1 MRSLILTLLTFL
13 IMPLSYGQ
21 IKVWKS
27 KNELKKIT
35 TSQWEVNDLVF
46 KAKKKL
52 DKPFDVEVYAEVTND
67 QSEVKK
73 VPLFYNGNGEWVF
86 RFSSSDVGRNIYK
99 ITSSERLFDGRKG
112 EIIVTENKKDDRH
125 GSIVLNEESPQHFFY
140 EDGKH
145 YFNLAFECDWLFALD
160 YGKEELSKTKHLLKV
175 LNEYKFNQ
183 IVMNVY
189 SYDVSWPKDPKL
201 KDYPQFEYGS
211 REDIYPFLGSN
222 SAPDFSTLNVD
233 FFQHLD
239 QVISEMHDHEIVSHL
254 MIYVWNKRV
263 NWPDMNTEEDNR
275 YYDYVIKRYQA
286 FPNIVWDVSKEALLY
301 GRATNEYISERIQ
314 RAKALDA
321 YDRMISVHDYGFC
334 KRHPDEVDFISMQNW
349 ERALYQRMMDAKNEF
364 KKKPIFNIEHGGYE
378 EAPFQVFP
386 GAYTNAEACLRRNYE
401 CIFAGGYTTYYWQ
414 SASWNVVIHNPFQQG
429 DDFEKPH
436 FEYFTHMANLFDK
449 FNFENFE
456 PLSWFNSSGYNLTNK
471 KDGVVMM
478 YTPKE
483 CQWIGVANV
492 VKKFDASEAKQQ
504 WFNTLTGEFSDEEP
518 YNTKPF
524 DFWYERPWKGEADVI
539 LIVKDL
545 KPKEVE

>member
-1 MRSLILTLLTFL
+1 MRSLILTLLIFL

-46 KAKKKL
+46 KTKKKL
-52 DKPFDVEVYAEVTND
+52 DSPFDIEVYAEVTND
-67 QSEVKK
+67 QSVVKK

-86 RFSSSDVGRNIYK
+86 RFSSSDIGRNTYK
-99 ITSSERLFDGRKG
+99 ITSSDRLFDGRKG

-125 GSIVLNEESPQHFFY
+125 GSIVLKEESPQHFFY

-314 RAKALDA
+314 RAKSLDA

-349 ERALYQRMMDAKNEF
+349 ERALYQRMLDAKNEF

-378 EAPFQVFP
+378 EAPLQVFP

-414 SASWNVVIHNPFQQG
+414 SASWNVVIHNPFEQG

-436 FEYFTHMANLFDK
+436 FEYFTHMANLFEK

-518 YNTKPF
+518 YNTNPF